1 MRTIV
6 YLALFGYI
14 ALAAVSADTQAPAPA
29 AAQAGSAAQAAP
41 TAQSGSA
48 GHWAFQPVKCPDV
61 PKVRQ
66 RAWVRTP
73 IDAFVLARLE
83 EKGLKPSAD
92 ADRATFIRR
101 ATLDVWGL
109 IPSPEEVKAFV
120 DDRSADAYDKLV
132 DRLLA
137 SPRYGERQARRWL
150 DLARYADSTGFEGDQ
165 TRPNMWRYR
174 DYVIDAF
181 NHDKPFDLFV
191 KEQIAG
197 DELAPTSQS
206 SLIATGFLAGY
217 PDNRNSRDMI
227 ERKYQIATDMTD
239 TVGTVFLA
247 QTVGCARCHNHKF
260 DRLSQKEYYQ
270 LQSFFANT
278 ADVNN
283 IPAAVGPQELEYQK
297 AQKAYEEATKA
308 VRAQRKA
315 IFDPIRDEVVK
326 YQKER
331 YLTDTRAA
339 IFKPKNEWTPLDRWV
354 NHRWE
359 SVTAGSDYEVDRYLR
374 ETGQLELEET
384 GKKNEQKAELLERYR
399 KLTKELNAFN
409 GLRPAKGS
417 DKITALTE
425 LGHPDAPPT
434 YVLFVGNH
442 ERPME
447 EVQPGFP
454 AAIANG
460 EQPVIVPTATSSG
473 RRTALANWIASPH
486 NPLTARVFVNR
497 VWAQYFNRGIVETVS
512 NFGKAG
518 AKPTNP
524 ELLDYLAD
532 TFVTNGWSV
541 KKLHREILL
550 SSVYRQASDD
560 RDDVRAVDPE
570 NKLLASFPRL
580 RLDAEEIRDSLLA
593 ASGTLDDTVGG
604 PSVFPPVP
612 KNLNAAYA
620 SLWPVSKDPRDHHRR
635 SIYVFTRRSV
645 AYPLLDAFNM
655 ASPQQ
660 AHSRREVTTTPLQA
674 LTLNNDDQVFQW
686 SQALAGRVIREAGA
700 NESARLD
707 RLYQIV
713 LARTPTKQER
723 AALLAFLDSHD
734 KVIAD
739 NAANGKLS
747 LALPLDVK
755 GASLQNPLREAAFV
769 DLVHTVVNSND
780 FAYRF

>member
-1 MRTIV
+1 
-6 YLALFGYI
+6 
-14 ALAAVSADTQAPAPA
+14 
-29 AAQAGSAAQAAP
+29 
-41 TAQSGSA
+41 
-48 GHWAFQPVKCPDV
+48 
-61 PKVRQ
+61 
-66 RAWVRTP
+66 VRTP
-73 IDAFVLARLE
+73 IDAFVLQKLE
-83 EKGLKPSAD
+83 ASHLKPSPD
-92 ADRATFIRR
+92 ADRAAFIRR

-120 DDRSADAYDKLV
+120 ADRSPDAYDKLV

-181 NHDKPFDLFV
+181 NQDKPFDLFV

-197 DELAPTSQS
+197 DELAPKDPR

-227 ERKYQIATDMTD
+227 ERKYQITTDMTD

-278 ADVNN
+278 SEVSN
-283 IPAAVGPQELEYQK
+283 IPAPVGPQELEYQK
-297 AQKAYEEATKA
+297 AQKAYEEASQE

-315 IFDPIRDEVVK
+315 IFDSIKEPVIK

-331 YLTDTRAA
+331 YLTDTRDA
-339 IFKPKNEWTPLDRWV
+339 IFKPEKEWTPLDRWV
-354 NHRWE
+354 NHRWQN
-359 SVTAGSDYEVDRYLR
+359 VTAGSDYEVDRYLR
-374 ETGQLELEET
+374 ETAQFELEET
-384 GKKNEQKAELLERYR
+384 GYKNEAKLATLERYR
-399 KLTKELNAFN
+399 ALTKDLGKFNA
-409 GLRPAKGS
+409 LRPAKGS
-417 DKITALTE
+417 DRISAMTE

-442 ERPME
+442 ERPLE

-460 EQPVIVPTATSSG
+460 EQPVIVPSATSSG
-473 RRTALANWIASPH
+473 RRTALANWIASPR
-486 NPLTARVFVNR
+486 NPLTARVYANR
-497 VWAQYFNRGIVETVS
+497 VWAQYFGHGIVETVS

-518 AKPTNP
+518 AKPTHP

-532 TFVTNGWSV
+532 RFVTQGWSV

-550 SSVYRQASDD
+550 SSVYRQSSDYRED
-560 RDDVRAVDPE
+560 AYTIDPE
-570 NKLLASFPRL
+570 NKLLGVFPRQ
-580 RLDAEEIRDSLLA
+580 RLEAEEIRDSLLVA
-593 ASGTLDDTVGG
+593 AGKLEDTVGG
-604 PSVFPPVP
+604 PSVFAPVP

-620 SLWPVSKDPRDHHRR
+620 SLWPVSKDPHDHNRR
-635 SIYVFTRRSV
+635 SLYVFTRRSV
-645 AYPLLDAFNM
+645 AYPMLDAFNM

-660 AHSRREVTTTPLQA
+660 AHSKREVTTTPLQA
-674 LTLNNDDQVFQW
+674 LTLYNDDQVFQW
-686 SQALAGRVIREAGA
+686 SQTLAGRVIREAGSD
-700 NESARLD
+700 ESAQFD
-707 RLYQIV
+707 RLYEI
-713 LARTPTKQER
+713 LFARTPTKQEK
-723 AALLAFLDSHD
+723 AVLQSFLESHD
-734 KVIAD
+734 KVIAGKASD
-739 NAANGKLS
+739 GKLAI
-747 LALPLDVK
+747 ALPVGVK
-755 GASLQNPLREAAFV
+755 AESLQNPLRQSAFV